1 MTFAM
6 KKIGNLGNLDSLQ
19 HGLTDKEHKINILGL
34 SQTALAQ
41 YLQKTGNSEK
51 KINMRVK
58 QVWSWI
64 YSQGKNSFDDMTNL
78 SKDFRFFLNTHF
90 SLERPVILK
99 KQVSLDGTRKYLFK
113 TDKMGEFETVFIP
126 EEDRGTVCL
135 SSQIGCTLNCSFC
148 HTGTQKLVRNL
159 EPFEIVGQVLA
170 IKDDLKDWCD
180 KKKETSKR
188 RVSNIVIMGMGE
200 PLYNFDNVKHGIDI
214 IMNNEGLAISRRRVT
229 LSTSGVLP
237 NIHRVAQEIG
247 CLLAISLHGTTDAVR
262 DRLVPINKKWNIA
275 ELIKTLRQ
283 YPRLS
288 NSERITFEYVMLSGV
303 NDSLEDAKRL
313 VKLIQGIPA
322 KVNLIPFNAW
332 PGSNFAPSK
341 PEIIETFA
349 AYLRKA
355 GYSSPVRKPRGN
367 DILAACGQLKS
378 DSLKMKKV
386 NAPIQNSTL

>member
-1 MTFAM
+1 
-6 KKIGNLGNLDSLQ
+6 
-19 HGLTDKEHKINILGL
+19 
-34 SQTALAQ
+34 
-41 YLQKTGNSEK
+41 
-51 KINMRVK
+51 
-58 QVWSWI
+58 
-64 YSQGKNSFDDMTNL
+64 
-78 SKDFRFFLNTHF
+78 
-90 SLERPVILK
+90 
-99 KQVSLDGTRKYLFK
+99 
-113 TDKMGEFETVFIP
+113 MGEFETVFIP